1 MNTDLTL
8 LVLGCGKMGGALIQ
22 GALKAGL
29 PAKNVRIVEKSA
41 EIRRAFEQKG
51 IQTAE
56 TPAEFDSFCPDVVFV
71 ALKPFVVGDVLPQIK
86 PFTDKGAAV
95 LSIVAGKKIAFYE
108 DVLGQKTPVV
118 RAMPNTPALIGKGMT
133 AACANAFV
141 SPETK
146 EAVGALLNACGAF
159 AWVADESLID
169 AVTAVSGS
177 GPAYLFYFVEALS
190 DAALKAGLP
199 ANLCETFAK
208 RTICGAAALLDETGE
223 SPAVLR
229 QNVTTPNGTTA
240 AALDVFA
247 KDGAL
252 FALTQEAVA
261 AAKRRSEEL
270 AK

>member
-8 LVLGCGKMGGALIQ
+8 LVLGCGKMGGALLQ

-29 PAKNVRIVEKSA
+29 PAQNVRIVEKSE
-41 EIRRAFEQKG
+41 EIRRDFEKKG
-51 IQTAE
+51 IKTAE
-56 TPAEFDSFCPDVVFV
+56 SPADFDSFRPDVVFV

-86 PFTDKGAAV
+86 PFTDRGATV

-108 DVLGQKTPVV
+108 DILGRKTPIV
-118 RAMPNTPALIGKGMT
+118 RAMPNTPALIGQGMT

-141 SPETK
+141 SSEIK
-146 EAVGALLNACGAF
+146 ESVGALLRACGAF
-159 AWVADESLID
+159 AWLDDESLID

-190 DAALKAGLP
+190 GAARKAGLP
-199 ANLCETFAK
+199 ADLCETFA
-208 RTICGAAALLDETGE
+208 RQTVCGAAALLAETGKA
-223 SPAVLR
+223 PAELR
-229 QNVTTPNGTTA
+229 RNVTTPNGTTA

-247 KDGAL
+247 KDDAL
-252 FALTQEAVA
+252 FALTREAVA